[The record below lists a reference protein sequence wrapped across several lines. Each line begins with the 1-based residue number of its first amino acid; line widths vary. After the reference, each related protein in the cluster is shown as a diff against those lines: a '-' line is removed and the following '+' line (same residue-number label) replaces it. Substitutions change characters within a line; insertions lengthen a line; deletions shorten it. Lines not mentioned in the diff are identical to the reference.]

1 VRKDIDQGHIH
12 TDMFL
17 LTHTNKD
24 DIIKYKWTC
33 VKPTGTLIS
42 PRCGISAALVQSTVN
57 QAFLFGGVYD
67 EDNEEN
73 LHGIFYNDL
82 FALDLENLRWRSIT
96 LSEKK
101 ETIINTDECRRRRK
115 KQEEKTNKELK
126 QSIDSDEETVE
137 DHSEKFTCS
146 IDKDSIF
153 TVSFYF
159 IN

>member
-24 DIIKYKWTC
+24 DTIKYKWTC

-42 PRCGISAALVQSTVN
+42 PRCGISAAVAQSTVN

-101 ETIINTDECRRRRK
+101 ETVIGTDECRRRRK
-115 KQEEKTNKELK
+115 KQEEETNKELK
-126 QSIDSDEETVE
+126 QSIVSEETVE

-146 IDKDSIF
+146 IDKDGIF